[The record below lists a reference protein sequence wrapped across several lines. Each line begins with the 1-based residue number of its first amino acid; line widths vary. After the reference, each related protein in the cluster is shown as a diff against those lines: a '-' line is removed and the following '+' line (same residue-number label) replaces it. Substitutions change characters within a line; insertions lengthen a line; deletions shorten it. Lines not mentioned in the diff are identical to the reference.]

1 VVDGATRDVDEV
13 QFMFD
18 EQRDDQCCATGVEV
32 HSPLDTPGIS
42 NRSNIFDE
50 SKQVRFV
57 IAHLA

>member
-1 VVDGATRDVDEV
+1 MDGATRNVDEV
-13 QFMFD
+13 QLVFD
-18 EQRDDQCCATGVEV
+18 EQRDEQCGATGVKIQ
-32 HSPLDTPGIS
+32 SPLDTPGIS